1 MSGIWNIRT
10 FMKPRQVRPFRYVSR
25 YEKDDIK
32 NKPINL
38 REDDFYSVHTPIAR
52 RLREQISAAQ
62 QRRYRMPLMGWMI
75 ILMVAIGWA
84 WTEGWIS
91 ADLIVIVSGLLIV
104 WLWLRKKTRPN
115 TR

>member
-25 YEKDDIK
+25 YEKNDK
-32 NKPINL
+32 KGRPINL
-38 REDDFYSVHTPIAR
+38 REDDFYSVHTPISR
-52 RLREQISAAQ
+52 RLRGQIPSAQ
-62 QRRYRMPLMGWMI
+62 QRRYRMPLLGWLI
-75 ILMVAIGWA
+75 VLAVAVGWA

-91 ADLIVIVSGLLIV
+91 TDILAVIGALLIV
-104 WLWLRKKTRPN
+104 WLWLRKKTLPD